1 MLLGLP
7 HPRYCRLEC
16 RVRRGIERDLAWGGT
31 REDTETLYEER
42 YLPAD
47 RLYFE
52 TVRPE
57 LKADVIIDNTD
68 PDQRIFTVR
77 SS

>member
-1 MLLGLP
+1 MSCQNAASSVTSPG
-7 HPRYCRLEC
+7 
-16 RVRRGIERDLAWGGT
+16 GGT
-31 REDTETLYEER
+31 REDTEKLYEER

-52 TVRPE
+52 TVHTE

-68 PDQRIFTVR
+68 PHQRTFTVR